1 MWFFRSIELLP
12 RPSFMGL
19 APTVAM
25 LFVWALF
32 AGTSPE
38 LFGREVL
45 PLWLALI
52 TYFSLTFAARLPSL
66 LARGEVTRIARLS
79 LSAAVAVIVLAI
91 AVGALVQDPW
101 ILQLGWIGGWLV
113 YTGLFV
119 VLLATSGQED
129 LALMPFRWAAD
140 HPFSREAMW
149 IVAVRLAAVALLVS
163 LVAVY
168 GTLTEWVLTISLGRI
183 ALFYLFEWVTILF
196 ALTWR
201 DGDS

>member
-1 MWFFRSIELLP
+1 MWFFRSIDLLP
-12 RPSFMGL
+12 RPSFLGL
-19 APTVAM
+19 APTAAM
-25 LFVWALF
+25 LAVWALF
-32 AGTSPE
+32 EGTAPE
-38 LFGREVL
+38 LFGQEAQ
-45 PLWLALI
+45 PLWLAFV
-52 TYFSLTFAARLPSL
+52 TYFALTFAARLPAL
-66 LARGEVTRIARLS
+66 LARGEVTRGARIALIAS
-79 LSAAVAVIVLAI
+79 VAATVLAMS
-91 AVGALVQDPW
+91 VGFFVRDPW
-101 ILQLGWIGGWLV
+101 ILQLGWIVGWLG

-119 VLLATSGQED
+119 GLLATCDKGD

-163 LVAVY
+163 LVAVH

-183 ALFYLFEWVTILF
+183 ALFYLFEWITILF